1 MCESSCKHWVQG
13 EIWKFPY
20 RFLPSSPHEL
30 RNGILIHGQRTGRH
44 AVKAIKAIA
53 SVVRFICNG
62 TKPQEP
68 MNVPSIFH
76 VNGFMAVGFH
86 PEWLAVFRWDMNE
99 QSYRTQISVM
109 KAIRSDCE
117 GQRNVKMR
125 MRMRIWMMMMM
136 KMMKMK
142 MKTMIMIE
150 GSLNSKLPTIWRVEK
165 QMRWSKVRRKK
176 MQLRESQKQE
186 DTSAPNV
193 REVAKCCVFS
203 MIRVSGESKSRL
215 VKAAGVESCGQ
226 RRNQK

>member
-1 MCESSCKHWVQG
+1 MCESSCKHWAQG

-68 MNVPSIFH
+68 MNFPSIFH

-99 QSYRTQISVM
+99 QRYRTQISVM

-125 MRMRIWMMMMM
+125 MRMRIWMMM
-136 KMMKMK
+136 KMKMK
-142 MKTMIMIE
+142 MMIMIMIMINDNDDTVPFIRFQPNLLHSPRDIQS
-150 GSLNSKLPTIWRVEK
+150 GIRWYKRLCLDKSCFHNQALLGISLE
-165 QMRWSKVRRKK
+165 
-176 MQLRESQKQE
+176 
-186 DTSAPNV
+186 
-193 REVAKCCVFS
+193 
-203 MIRVSGESKSRL
+203 
-215 VKAAGVESCGQ
+215 
-226 RRNQK
+226 